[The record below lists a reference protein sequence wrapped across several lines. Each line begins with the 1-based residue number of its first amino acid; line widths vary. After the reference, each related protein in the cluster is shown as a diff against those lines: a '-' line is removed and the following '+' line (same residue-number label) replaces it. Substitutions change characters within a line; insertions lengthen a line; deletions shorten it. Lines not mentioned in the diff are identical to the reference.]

1 MKAVEHSNP
10 SEVVIS
16 IPSDF
21 DHCPACSELRFF
33 VGAQAVCGCNADPS
47 GPAVGA
53 ARPHSPEPLEDLEAV
68 AVAA

>member
-1 MKAVEHSNP
+1 MKAVEQFNP

-21 DHCPACSELRFF
+21 DYCPTCEQLRFF
-33 VGAQAVCGCNADPS
+33 VASQAVCGCNKDPS
-47 GPAVGA
+47 GPAVAA
-53 ARPHSPEPLEDLEAV
+53 ARPHSPAPLEDLEAV